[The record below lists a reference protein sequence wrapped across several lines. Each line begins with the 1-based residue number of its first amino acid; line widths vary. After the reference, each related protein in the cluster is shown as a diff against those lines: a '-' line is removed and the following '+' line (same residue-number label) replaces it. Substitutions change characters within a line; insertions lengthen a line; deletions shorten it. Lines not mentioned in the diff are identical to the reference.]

1 MAKKKSAPSNQICQN
16 RKARHDYLILET
28 FEAGLMLEGWEVKS
42 ARENR
47 VQINEAHIIIRRNEA
62 WLLNAHFTPLST
74 TSTHKI
80 ADPTHTRKL
89 LLHRKEL
96 NTLMGRVEQ
105 KGLTIVPLSLYWKR
119 NRVKAEI
126 ALAQGKKLHD
136 KRAVDKDRDWQ
147 RQKER
152 IMKR

>member
-1 MAKKKSAPSNQICQN
+1 
-16 RKARHDYLILET
+16 
-28 FEAGLMLEGWEVKS
+28 
-42 ARENR
+42 
-47 VQINEAHIIIRRNEA
+47 
-62 WLLNAHFTPLST
+62 
-74 TSTHKI
+74 
-80 ADPTHTRKL
+80 
-89 LLHRKEL
+89 
-96 NTLMGRVEQ
+96 MGRVEQ

-136 KRAVDKDRDWQ
+136 KRAADKDRDWQ

>member
-136 KRAVDKDRDWQ
+136 KRAADKDRDWQ

>member
-136 KRAVDKDRDWQ
+136 KRAADKDRDWQ
-147 RQKER
+147 RKKER